1 MKEKKVELI
10 ELFYDLIYV
19 YAISQ
24 MTSLIEEPSGGVIPI
39 LEMFRYLIVSFVIL
53 QAWLYLT
60 NYVNRYGKWT
70 WWEYGLT
77 AVNMTASVFMA
88 NTISTDWSEMAAT
101 FNASML
107 IMLLCVLVMY
117 IIQSVIKKQDTGA
130 ATNSIQI
137 LTVDC
142 TLYFIALVVSWL
154 KPGFAVI
161 WIDAAAVL
169 VGAFLPFFV
178 RGNFDIS
185 IISFPH
191 LAERFELI
199 TIITFGEAIVGMTEY
214 FDVRHFTMKPIL
226 VFTVLLGLFGS
237 YVVQIHYLME
247 HERTERALRLMFSH
261 YFIVISLNLITV
273 ALKLVQNEEMNRLP
287 LALMMT
293 AAVVVF
299 YISIMANRSYY
310 RQDIALTKSDA
321 VKLCVP
327 VICGTAVVLL
337 ARNSEYG
344 MLLGLL
350 VTVLGE
356 FVVLLSKQLKNN

>member
-1 MKEKKVELI
+1 
-10 ELFYDLIYV
+10 
-19 YAISQ
+19 
-24 MTSLIEEPSGGVIPI
+24 
-39 LEMFRYLIVSFVIL
+39 
-53 QAWLYLT
+53 
-60 NYVNRYGKWT
+60 
-70 WWEYGLT
+70 
-77 AVNMTASVFMA
+77 
-88 NTISTDWSEMAAT
+88 
-101 FNASML
+101 
-107 IMLLCVLVMY
+107 
-117 IIQSVIKKQDTGA
+117 
-130 ATNSIQI
+130 
-137 LTVDC
+137 
-142 TLYFIALVVSWL
+142 
-154 KPGFAVI
+154 
-161 WIDAAAVL
+161 
-169 VGAFLPFFV
+169 
-178 RGNFDIS
+178 
-185 IISFPH
+185 
-191 LAERFELI
+191 
-199 TIITFGEAIVGMTEY
+199 
-214 FDVRHFTMKPIL
+214 
-226 VFTVLLGLFGS
+226 
-237 YVVQIHYLME
+237 
-247 HERTERALRLMFSH
+247 MFSH